1 MNKNWSKG
9 TICVQGGYN
18 PKPGEARV
26 LPIFQSITYKYED
39 PDHVAKL
46 FDLTK
51 EVHMYSRISNPTVYA
66 YEEIVFLLSDIILN
80 FI

>member
-1 MNKNWSKG
+1 MYKEVIIQNLEK
-9 TICVQGGYN
+9 QGFSLY
-18 PKPGEARV
+18 
-26 LPIFQSITYKYED
+26 FQSITYKYED